1 MHFWGGGAG
10 AYGQAA
16 DAPKVE
22 VLFYPQPKWGSRAP
36 STPEL
41 EELPQVGRAVSDFL
55 DNFYVRSVLLSNPE
69 G

>member
-1 MHFWGGGAG
+1 MHFLGGR

-16 DAPKVE
+16 DAPTVE
-22 VLFYPQPKWGSRAP
+22 VLFYPQPKLGSRAQ

-41 EELPQVGRAVSDFL
+41 EELPQFTRAVSDFL
-55 DNFYVRSVLLSNPE
+55 DNFYVRSILLSNPE